1 MLLPE
6 LVVHLAPVLELV
18 RLTDEVPE
26 PEDVKAGWGALAIF
40 ALMAAAVAL
49 LGWSL
54 FRQLRKVEHGRVTG
68 VYGDVP
74 ADPEQRP
81 GAEDDAD
88 DSTGDPG
95 RA

>member
-88 DSTGDPG
+88 DNTGDAG